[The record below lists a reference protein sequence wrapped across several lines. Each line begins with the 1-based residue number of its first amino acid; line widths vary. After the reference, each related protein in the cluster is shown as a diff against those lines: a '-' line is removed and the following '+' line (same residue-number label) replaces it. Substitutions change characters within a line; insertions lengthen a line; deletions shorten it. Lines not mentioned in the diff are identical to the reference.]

1 MSNYF
6 SYFPKIRQDL
16 TNVGQTVELTNILR
30 RFKVKD
36 SVKNRTDVYYT
47 YDVQSGDRPD
57 TIAEKYYGD
66 SAYAWVVLHYND
78 IEDPI
83 FGWALFNQDFDNYIK
98 SKYGSIAT
106 AQGTIHE
113 YRRILTQQQTKVDG
127 TIVPERYVV
136 VDKDTY
142 DTLSFTEKQS
152 ISKWDWEVEENEKR
166 RKIKILDKK
175 YLSQLTGE
183 VEDILRNGV

>member
-36 SVKNRTDVYYT
+36 SVKSRTDVYYT
-47 YDVQSGDRPD
+47 YDIQAGDRPD

-83 FGWALFNQDFDNYIK
+83 FDWALFNQDFDNYIK
-98 SKYGSIAT
+98 GKYGSIAT
-106 AQGTIHE
+106 AQATVHE
-113 YRRILTQQQTKVDG
+113 YRQILTQQQTKVDG
-127 TIVPERYVV
+127 TVVPERYVV
-136 VDKDTY
+136 VDKTTY

-152 ISKWDWEVEENEKR
+152 VSKWDWEIEENEKR

-175 YLSQLTGE
+175 YLSQITGE

>member
-36 SVKNRTDVYYT
+36 SVKSRTDVYYT
-47 YDVQSGDRPD
+47 YDIQAGDRPD

-83 FGWALFNQDFDNYIK
+83 FDWALFNQDFDNYIK
-98 SKYGSIAT
+98 GKYGSIAT
-106 AQGTIHE
+106 AQATVHE
-113 YRRILTQQQTKVDG
+113 YRRILTQKQTKVDG
-127 TIVPERYVV
+127 TVVPERYVV
-136 VDKDTY
+136 VDRTTY

-152 ISKWDWEVEENEKR
+152 VSKWDWEIEENEKR

-175 YLSQLTGE
+175 YLSQITGE